1 MTLLTVP
8 RQTLGV
14 VLQRGSTFLNCMKKI
29 LVPCD
34 FSDPAVEAF
43 KFAVNVAERSN
54 GVIHLVHVV
63 ELPVL
68 YDSAAVL
75 SFEQA
80 YMSDRKKD
88 VQKGFNKLIDK
99 YAKDV
104 PVTVKLHVEYGGAV
118 PVIRRLITETKA
130 DLIILGTH
138 GAKGLKEFT
147 IGSNTEKIVR
157 SSPVPVISL
166 KKSAKGIKNII
177 LPTPPDFDLEKLTL
191 EVKELQA
198 FFGATLHVLYVNTPA
213 RFRTDSAIKAG
224 MKDFAKRFMLKNYT
238 LNVYN
243 DITEEE
249 GIKNFAK
256 EVKAD
261 MIAMRTHGRR
271 GIAHLASGSIAEDVV
286 NHIDCAIWTYVV
298 K

>member
-1 MTLLTVP
+1 
-8 RQTLGV
+8 
-14 VLQRGSTFLNCMKKI
+14 MKKI

-43 KFAVNVAERSN
+43 KFAINVAERSS
-54 GVIHLVHVV
+54 GVIHLAHVV

-88 VQKGFNKLIDK
+88 VLKGFNKLIDK

-104 PVTVKLHVEYGGAV
+104 PVTVKMHVEYGGTV

-157 SSPVPVISL
+157 SSAVPVISL
-166 KKSAKGIKNII
+166 KKSVKAIKSIV

-213 RFRTDSAIKAG
+213 RFRTDSTIKTG

-249 GIKNFAK
+249 GIKNFAR

>member
-1 MTLLTVP
+1 
-8 RQTLGV
+8 
-14 VLQRGSTFLNCMKKI
+14 MKKI

-34 FSDPAVEAF
+34 FSDAAVEAF
-43 KFAVNVAERSN
+43 KFAIGIAEKSN
-54 GVIHLVHVV
+54 GVVHLLHVV

-80 YMSDRKKD
+80 YMSDRKKE
-88 VQKGFNKLIDK
+88 VEKSFAKLKEK
-99 YAKDV
+99 YAKDL
-104 PVTVKLHVEYGGAV
+104 PIKVKSHVEYGGTV
-118 PVIRRLITETKA
+118 QVIRRMIQETNA
-130 DLIILGTH
+130 DLVVLGTH

-147 IGSNTEKIVR
+147 VGSNTEKIVR
-157 SSPVPVISL
+157 SSPVPVISM
-166 KKSAKGIKNII
+166 KKGMKSIKHIV
-177 LPTPPDFDLEKLTL
+177 LPTPPDFDLEELTM
-191 EVKELQA
+191 EVKELQS
-198 FFGATLHVLYVNTPA
+198 FFGATLHVLYVNTPV
-213 RFRTDSAIKAG
+213 RFRTDSQIKQA

-238 LNVYN
+238 LNIFN
-243 DITEEE
+243 DLTEED
-249 GIKNFAK
+249 GIKNFSK

-261 MIAMRTHGRR
+261 IIAMRTHGRR

>member
-1 MTLLTVP
+1 M
-8 RQTLGV
+8 
-14 VLQRGSTFLNCMKKI
+14 LNSLIMKRI

-34 FSDPAVEAF
+34 FSETAIEAF
-43 KFAVNVAERSN
+43 KFAAAIAEKSN
-54 GVIHLVHVV
+54 GTVHLLHVV

-80 YMSDRKKD
+80 YMTDRKKE
-88 VQKGFNKLIDK
+88 VEKAFSKLKEK
-99 YAKDV
+99 YAKDL
-104 PVTVKLHVEYGGAV
+104 PITVKSHVEYGGTV
-118 PVIRRLITETKA
+118 HVIRRMILETKA
-130 DLIILGTH
+130 DLVVLGTH

-147 IGSNTEKIVR
+147 VGSNTEKIVR
-157 SSPVPVISL
+157 SSPVPVISM
-166 KKSAKGIKNII
+166 KKGIKHVKSIV
-177 LPTPPDFDLEKLTL
+177 LPTSPDAELEKLTM
-191 EVKELQA
+191 EVKEMQS

-213 RFRTDSAIKAG
+213 RFRTDGQIKAS

-238 LNVYN
+238 LNIYN

-249 GIKNFAK
+249 GIKNFSR

-261 MIAMRTHGRR
+261 IIAMRTHGRR

-286 NHIDCAIWTYVV
+286 NHIDCAIWTFVV

>member
-1 MTLLTVP
+1 
-8 RQTLGV
+8 
-14 VLQRGSTFLNCMKKI
+14 MKKI

-34 FSDPAVEAF
+34 FSEAAVEAF
-43 KFAVNVAERSN
+43 KFAIGIAEKSN
-54 GVIHLVHVV
+54 GVIHLLHVV

-80 YMSDRKKD
+80 YMSDRKKE
-88 VQKGFNKLIDK
+88 VEKSFVKLKEK
-99 YAKDV
+99 YAKDL
-104 PVTVKLHVEYGGAV
+104 PIKVKAHVEYGGTV
-118 PVIRRLITETKA
+118 QVIRRMIEETKA
-130 DLIILGTH
+130 DLVVLGTH

-147 IGSNTEKIVR
+147 VGSNTEKIVR
-157 SSPVPVISL
+157 SSPVPVISM
-166 KKSAKGIKNII
+166 KKGMKNIKHI
-177 LPTPPDFDLEKLTL
+177 VLPTPPDFDLEELTM
-191 EVKELQA
+191 EVKELQS
-198 FFGATLHVLYVNTPA
+198 FFDATLHVLYVNTPV
-213 RFRTDSAIKAG
+213 RFRTDGQIKQA

-238 LNVYN
+238 LNIFN
-243 DITEEE
+243 DLTEED
-249 GIKNFAK
+249 GIKNFSR

-261 MIAMRTHGRR
+261 IIAMRTHGRR

>member
-1 MTLLTVP
+1 
-8 RQTLGV
+8 
-14 VLQRGSTFLNCMKKI
+14 MKKI

-43 KFAVNVAERSN
+43 KFAVNIAEKS
-54 GVIHLVHVV
+54 GGTIHLVHVV

-80 YMSDRKKD
+80 YMSDRKKE
-88 VQKGFNKLIDK
+88 VIKGFNKLKDK
-99 YAKDV
+99 YARDLPITIKM
-104 PVTVKLHVEYGGAV
+104 HVEYGGTV
-118 PVIRRLITETKA
+118 PVIRRLVAETKA
-130 DLIILGTH
+130 DIVILGTH

-166 KKSAKGIKNII
+166 KKAAKHIKSIV

-191 EVKELQA
+191 EVKDLQA

-213 RFRTDSAIKAG
+213 RFRTDSQIKSA

-238 LNVYN
+238 LNIYN
-243 DITEEE
+243 DISEEE
-249 GIKNFAK
+249 GIKSFAK

-261 MIAMRTHGRR
+261 LIAMRTHGRR

>member
-1 MTLLTVP
+1 
-8 RQTLGV
+8 
-14 VLQRGSTFLNCMKKI
+14 MKKI

-43 KFAVNVAERSN
+43 KFAVSIAEKSS
-54 GVIHLVHVV
+54 GTVHLLHVV

-80 YMSDRKKD
+80 YMSDRKKE
-88 VQKGFNKLIDK
+88 VLKGFKKLEEK

-104 PVTVKLHVEYGGAV
+104 PINIKAHVEYGGAV
-118 PVIRRLITETKA
+118 PVIRRMITETKA
-130 DLIILGTH
+130 DLVVLGTH
-138 GAKGLKEFT
+138 GAKGLKEFV

-166 KKSAKGIKNII
+166 KKTIKSVKSIV
-177 LPTPPDFDLEKLTL
+177 LPTPPDFELEKLTL
-191 EVKELQA
+191 EVKELQS
-198 FFGATLHVLYVNTPA
+198 FFGATMHVLYVNTPA
-213 RFRTDSAIKAG
+213 RFRTDAQIKQS
-224 MKDFAKRFMLKNYT
+224 MKEFAKRFMLKNYT
-238 LNVYN
+238 LNIYN
-243 DITEEE
+243 DISEED
-249 GIKNFAK
+249 GIKNFSRDI
-256 EVKAD
+256 KAD
-261 MIAMRTHGRR
+261 IIAMRTHGRR

>member
-1 MTLLTVP
+1 
-8 RQTLGV
+8 
-14 VLQRGSTFLNCMKKI
+14 MKKI

-34 FSDPAVEAF
+34 FSDAAVEAF
-43 KFAVNVAERSN
+43 KFAIGVAEKSN
-54 GVIHLVHVV
+54 GVIHLLHVV

-80 YMSDRKKD
+80 YMSDRKKE
-88 VQKGFNKLIDK
+88 VEKSFVKLKEK
-99 YAKDV
+99 YAKDL
-104 PVTVKLHVEYGGAV
+104 PIKVKAHVEYGGTV
-118 PVIRRLITETKA
+118 QVIRRMIQETKA
-130 DLIILGTH
+130 DLVVLGTH

-147 IGSNTEKIVR
+147 VGSNTEKIVR
-157 SSPVPVISL
+157 SSPVPVISM
-166 KKSAKGIKNII
+166 KKGMKNIKHI
-177 LPTPPDFDLEKLTL
+177 VLPTPPDFDLEELTM
-191 EVKELQA
+191 EVKELQS
-198 FFGATLHVLYVNTPA
+198 FFDATLHVLYVNTPV
-213 RFRTDSAIKAG
+213 RFRTDGQIKQA

-238 LNVYN
+238 LNIFN
-243 DITEEE
+243 DLTEED
-249 GIKNFAK
+249 GIKNFSR

-261 MIAMRTHGRR
+261 IIAMRTHGRR

>member
-1 MTLLTVP
+1 
-8 RQTLGV
+8 
-14 VLQRGSTFLNCMKKI
+14 MKRI

-34 FSDPAVEAF
+34 FSETAIEAF
-43 KFAVNVAERSN
+43 KFAAAIAEKSN
-54 GVIHLVHVV
+54 GTVHLLHVV

-80 YMSDRKKD
+80 YMTDRKKE
-88 VQKGFNKLIDK
+88 VEKAFSKLKEK
-99 YAKDV
+99 YAKDL
-104 PVTVKLHVEYGGAV
+104 PITVKSHVEYGGTV
-118 PVIRRLITETKA
+118 HVIRRMILETKA
-130 DLIILGTH
+130 DLVVLGTH

-147 IGSNTEKIVR
+147 VGSNTEKIVR
-157 SSPVPVISL
+157 SSPVPVISM
-166 KKSAKGIKNII
+166 KKGIKHVKSIV
-177 LPTPPDFDLEKLTL
+177 LPTSPDAELEKLTM
-191 EVKELQA
+191 EVKEMQS

-213 RFRTDSAIKAG
+213 RFRTDGQIKAS

-238 LNVYN
+238 LNIYN

-249 GIKNFAK
+249 GIKNFSR

-261 MIAMRTHGRR
+261 IIAMRTHGRR

-286 NHIDCAIWTYVV
+286 NHIDCAIWTFVV

>member
-1 MTLLTVP
+1 
-8 RQTLGV
+8 
-14 VLQRGSTFLNCMKKI
+14 MKKI

-34 FSDPAVEAF
+34 FSDTAIEAF
-43 KFAVNVAERSN
+43 KFAIGIAEKSN
-54 GVIHLVHVV
+54 GVVHLLHVV

-80 YMSDRKKD
+80 YMSDRKKE
-88 VQKGFNKLIDK
+88 VEKSF
-99 YAKDV
+99 
-104 PVTVKLHVEYGGAV
+104 VKLKEKYTKDLPIKVKSHVEYGGIV
-118 PVIRRLITETKA
+118 QVIRRMIEETNA
-130 DLIILGTH
+130 DLVILGTN

-147 IGSNTEKIVR
+147 VGSNTEKIVR

-166 KKSAKGIKNII
+166 KKGMKSVKHIV
-177 LPTPPDFDLEKLTL
+177 LPTPPDFDLEELTM
-191 EVKELQA
+191 EVKELQS

-213 RFRTDSAIKAG
+213 RFRTDSQIKQS

-238 LNVYN
+238 LNIFN
-243 DITEEE
+243 DLTEED
-249 GIKNFAK
+249 GITNFSK

-261 MIAMRTHGRR
+261 IIAMRTHGRR